1 MPEPSAGAREA
12 ARQACAHLRVSWRTR
27 QLTSGHTE
35 GWWECDTGCGERFAP
50 TSFLESVAAARVA
63 EEREEIQALRSCA
76 EKRARWQE
84 EAESENERLR
94 AVVEAARLVARYTVV
109 NEIASR
115 AMSEQALV
123 GALLQTRL
131 EALDRPAGMMEVR
144 P

>member
-1 MPEPSAGAREA
+1 MAWYEGHVAGDSQALEDEIATALARA
-12 ARQACAHLRVSWRTR
+12 
-27 QLTSGHTE
+27 
-35 GWWECDTGCGERFAP
+35 
-50 TSFLESVAAARVA
+50 VA

>member
-1 MPEPSAGAREA
+1 MSGEPGAAALAVAERVTAAWAMGRHGGSLSVCHELERLIGCALEA
-12 ARQACAHLRVSWRTR
+12 
-27 QLTSGHTE
+27 
-35 GWWECDTGCGERFAP
+35 F
-50 TSFLESVAAARVA
+50 AAARVA

-131 EALDRPAGMMEVR
+131 EALDRPAGMMEVQ